1 MLHKYHICGLCVS
14 QQQMLEQGARYLWM
28 SVSHVCTM
36 TDSLG
41 SKSDHSGQ
49 SVLLAGIRARMDVV
63 CVLDLSHT
71 ERQHHRRKAWD
82 EVKASCLSVN
92 ANCYHIQF
100 EKLDF
105 GETNVLDQFYNADVA
120 IVDLSIVL
128 QQHSLFYHLGVRESF
143 DMKENILLYNDNDSE
158 VTMPLKFSCSNYIF
172 ISYRLLDAGQCVLTD
187 PSMRIG
193 SDDNIPPESRILLST
208 KLRRQLQDVE
218 IQSKAHMKEKFLADL
233 RKARDVLSGDE
244 LRKQLHNLRRRL
256 DDPNILSID
265 VVLNMLISLREIQDY
280 DAMVQLVD
288 DLKTIPNR
296 KLYTSTPAI
305 RFLYGFALNRRNM
318 EGDREKALAVITKAL
333 EKKENEVPDM
343 VCLCGRIYKD
353 KFVESQHIDM
363 ESLHNAIYWYRK
375 GFEVQ
380 PNEYAGINLAT
391 LLVIAGNDFSKSA
404 ELQHIGMVLN
414 NLIGKKGSLSSLQD
428 YWDVAT
434 FFEISVL
441 AEDYG
446 KAVQAAECM
455 FKLKPPNWY
464 LKSTIGN
471 IMLINRFRKRPEDS
485 EPGPE
490 ETIFN
495 FWIDYFVE
503 ATKTEL
509 GDVIRFPILILEPT
523 RMYQPSYYLPSYV
536 TVNLGA
542 EEKSIQV
549 GNLCID
555 QMKGN
560 CRQVHDWLFNA
571 SSIKTITLYK
581 RDERAV
587 FLYVQENSDD
597 FQMFFPSEQCRLIFF
612 RLVQELTVNQKG
624 TVMDLEAEI
633 SSGPIQMAAPETR
646 SLSRLPQPVVYL
658 VTPTPGVP
666 LLLFQLYYEY
676 ELDDSGKR
684 MVLGKGT
691 YGIVYAARDLN
702 TQVRIAVK
710 EVPEK
715 NIGEV
720 QPLHE
725 EIKLHSELRHRN
737 IVQYLGTASEDG
749 FFKIFMEQVP
759 GGSLSALLRS
769 KWGPLK
775 ENEATIAYYTKQIL
789 EGLKY
794 LHDQKIVHRDIKGDN
809 VLVNTYTG
817 VVKISDFGTS
827 KRLAGVCLST
837 ETFTGTLQYM
847 APEVIDK
854 GARGYGAPADI
865 WSLGCTIVEM
875 ATGNPPFIELGSP
888 EAAMF
893 KVGLYKMHPDI
904 PEELSEKARS
914 FILRCF
920 EPDPTRRATSSQL
933 LEDPFLTELGRKKKG
948 VRLTN
953 QQEFSRSIS
962 VPADRNIRQH
972 GEKCRLA
979 SSPDDGLELGY
990 GYGSRCNTAGSPSV
1004 SPASPS
1010 SYLSSLSYSSSVMTG
1025 SDLDDALMTRRSSSG
1040 GLLSPE
1046 VESPRTDGEQDGF
1059 YLLKKDSQRRMTLT
1073 RVLVNDQNKITQI
1086 WYHRLQHELGTDKLL
1101 LTQDHLLHI
1110 MVGLRDFIPE
1120 HKKLPIEQAFAVLRE
1135 ESNFEEALNQIN
1147 LALYI
1152 FQDAVNEV
1160 LKSHSIK
1167 PHWMFALD
1175 DLIRSAVHCAI
1186 TVLSPEQDILV
1197 GPGEGAAGVLVG
1209 GPDRPRDL
1217 AEEGSTSGVSTIN
1230 STKSAK
1236 LLHDFHHSKHCH
1248 HLQESLQV
1256 TRTEN
1261 LRLLE
1266 ELYLSEKRYGD
1277 LLKMYILERH
1287 DQSQFLADQ
1296 LGVLLPPLLPVS
1308 NSKNMMVKNTSS
1320 SGNKSSSAGSSEE
1333 TATDKLDSPLGTME
1347 SVSSADTL
1355 TADSN
1360 VSGAASSSPSLP
1372 QELPMIHVSSR
1383 NIDMELVRWLQSLS
1397 IDRDVID
1404 KFLAEDYT
1412 KDDVLTWMTRDD
1424 LRRMRMRGGVE
1435 LRIWRSV
1442 VQHRQALGLP
1452 THHEDPNATASTSR
1466 SASQDP
1472 QSRSTKL

>member
-1 MLHKYHICGLCVS
+1 
-14 QQQMLEQGARYLWM
+14 
-28 SVSHVCTM
+28 M

-41 SKSDHSGQ
+41 SKSDNSGHS
-49 SVLLAGIRARMDVV
+49 VILAGIRARMDVV
-63 CVLDLSHT
+63 CVIDLVQS
-71 ERQHHRRKAWD
+71 ERLSHRRKAYD
-82 EVKASCLSVN
+82 ELKAVCTAVQ
-92 ANCYHIQF
+92 ANCYHVQF

-120 IVDLSIVL
+120 IVDLSIL
-128 QQHSLFYHLGVRESF
+128 MQQRTLFYHLGVRESF
-143 DMKENILLYNDNDSE
+143 DMKENIILYHDYDAE
-158 VTMPLKFSCSNYIF
+158 VTMPLKLSCGNYTF
-172 ISYRLLDAGQCVLTD
+172 ISYRTLDTGQCIITD
-187 PSMRIG
+187 PSIRMG
-193 SDDNIPPESRILLST
+193 EESNNDAKILLNT
-208 KLRRQLQDVE
+208 KLRRHLQDVE
-218 IQSKAHMKEKFLADL
+218 VQTKAHMKEKFLADL
-233 RKARDVLSGDE
+233 RKTREVYSGEE
-244 LRKQLHNLRRRL
+244 LKKQLHNLRRRL
-256 DDPNILSID
+256 DDPNILSGD
-265 VVLNMLISLREIQDY
+265 VVLNMLLSLREIQDY

-305 RFLYGFALNRRNM
+305 RFLYGFALNRRNQ
-318 EGDREKALAVITKAL
+318 EGDREKALTVITKAL
-333 EKKENEVPDM
+333 EKKENQVPDM

-353 KFVESQHIDM
+353 KFVESQHLDKD
-363 ESLHNAIYWYRK
+363 SLQNAITWYRK
-375 GFEVQ
+375 GFEAQ

-446 KAVQAAECM
+446 KAIQAAECM

-464 LKSTIGN
+464 LKSTVGN
-471 IMLINRFRKRPEDS
+471 IMLINRFRRKSEDMEPQS
-485 EPGPE
+485 EE
-490 ETIFN
+490 KIFN
-495 FWIDYFVE
+495 FWMEYFVE
-503 ATKTEL
+503 ATKSEPENT
-509 GDVIRFPILILEPT
+509 IRFAILILEPS

-536 TVNLGA
+536 TVNIGA
-542 EEKSIQV
+542 EEKSIAV
-549 GNLCID
+549 SNLCLE
-555 QMKGN
+555 QLKGT
-560 CRQVHDWLFNA
+560 CRQVHDWLFAA
-571 SSIKTITLYK
+571 SSIKSVTLYK

-587 FLYVQENSDD
+587 FMYVQENSDD
-597 FQMFFPSEQCRLIFF
+597 FQMFFPSEACRVIFF
-612 RLVQELTVNQKG
+612 KIMQTLTADQKG
-624 TVMDLEAEI
+624 AMMDLESEI
-633 SSGPIQMAAPETR
+633 SSGPIQ
-646 SLSRLPQPVVYL
+646 
-658 VTPTPGVP
+658 
-666 LLLFQLYYEY
+666 YEY
-676 ELDDSGKR
+676 EVDDSGKR

-691 YGIVYAARDLN
+691 YGVVFAARDLN

-749 FFKIFMEQVP
+749 VFKIFMEQVP

-875 ATGNPPFIELGSP
+875 ATGKPPFIELGSP

-904 PEELSEKARS
+904 PDQLSEKSRK

-920 EPDPTRRATSSQL
+920 EPDATKRATAAQL
-933 LEDPFLTELGRKKKG
+933 LDDPFLTDLGRKKK
-948 VRLTN
+948 VMRLSN

-962 VPADRNIRQH
+962 VPAASTGRPCQSGGPH
-972 GEKCRLA
+972 EKARLP
-979 SSPDDGLELGY
+979 SSPDDSCEFG
-990 GYGSRCNTAGSPSV
+990 N
-1004 SPASPS
+1004 S
-1010 SYLSSLSYSSSVMTG
+1010 SYSPRCHTSTSSPGTMAPAWPTSYASFLCSSSVMTG
-1025 SDLDDALMTRRSSSG
+1025 SELDDALMTRRSSSG

-1059 YLLKKDSQRRMTLT
+1059 YLLKKDSQRRTTLT
-1073 RVLVNDQNKITQI
+1073 RVLAHDQNKITQI
-1086 WYHRLQHELGTDKLL
+1086 WHQRLQQELPGKLILTQEHLGTL
-1101 LTQDHLLHI
+1101 
-1110 MVGLRDFIPE
+1110 MVGLRDYIPE
-1120 HKKLPIEQAFAVLRE
+1120 QRKAAIEQAIATLRNE
-1135 ESNFEEALNQIN
+1135 VDLEDATNQMN
-1147 LALYI
+1147 LALYT
-1152 FQDAVNEV
+1152 FQDSVI

-1175 DLIRSAVHCAI
+1175 NLVRSAVHCAI
-1186 TVLSPEQDILV
+1186 THLSPEHDMLLGNEAVSDRLV
-1197 GPGEGAAGVLVG
+1197 LG
-1209 GPDRPRDL
+1209 GGRDL
-1217 AEEGSTSGVSTIN
+1217 VEEGSTSGVSTIN

-1236 LLHDFHHSKHCH
+1236 LLHDYHHSKYCS
-1248 HLQESLQV
+1248 LIQDSLQA
-1256 TRTEN
+1256 TRAEN

-1266 ELYLSEKRYGD
+1266 ELSLAEKRYGD
-1277 LLKMYILERH
+1277 LLRMVVVER
-1287 DQSQFLADQ
+1287 QSQTQNLASQ
-1296 LGVLLPPLLPVS
+1296 MGIQVEELGVSNDSSVTREEGSPLRS
-1308 NSKNMMVKNTSS
+1308 GS
-1320 SGNKSSSAGSSEE
+1320 SGSTV
-1333 TATDKLDSPLGTME
+1333 TAQPP
-1347 SVSSADTL
+1347 V
-1355 TADSN
+1355 
-1360 VSGAASSSPSLP
+1360 
-1372 QELPMIHVSSR
+1372 IHVSSR
-1383 NIDMELVRWLQSLS
+1383 NIDMELVMWLQQLSL
-1397 IDRDVID
+1397 DRDVID
-1404 KFLAEDYT
+1404 KFLAQDFS
-1412 KDDVLTWMTRDD
+1412 KDDVLSWMTRDD
-1424 LRRMRMRGGVE
+1424 LRRLHLRGGVE
-1435 LRIWRSV
+1435 LRIWRHI
-1442 VQHRQALGLP
+1442 VQYRHQNGLP
-1452 THHEDPNATASTSR
+1452 VNPEEPPTPLSS
-1466 SASQDP
+1466 P
-1472 QSRSTKL
+1472 QPPTTPQPPSS

>member
-1 MLHKYHICGLCVS
+1 MADS
-14 QQQMLEQGARYLWM
+14 QPQQTQQQHQHLTSSSSLYSRDEKVA
-28 SVSHVCTM
+28 TM

-41 SKSDHSGQ
+41 SKSDHSGH
-49 SVLLAGIRARMDVV
+49 SVILAGIRARMDVV
-63 CVLDLSHT
+63 CVLDLIHT
-71 ERQHHRRKAWD
+71 ERLHHRKKAWD
-82 EVKASCLSVN
+82 EVKTSCLAVN

-143 DMKENILLYNDNDSE
+143 HMKENILLYNDNDSE
-158 VTMPLKFSCSNYIF
+158 VTMPLKFSCSNYVF
-172 ISYRLLDAGQCVLTD
+172 ISYRLLDNGQCVLTD
-187 PSMRIG
+187 PSTRIG
-193 SDDNIPPESRILLST
+193 ADDTLPSDSRILLST

-218 IQSKAHMKEKFLADL
+218 IQSKQHMKEKFLSDL
-233 RKARDVLSGDE
+233 RKAREMYSGDE
-244 LRKQLHNLRRRL
+244 LKQQLHNLRRRL

-265 VVLNMLISLREIQDY
+265 VILNMLISLREIQDY
-280 DAMVQLVD
+280 DAMVHLVD

-318 EGDREKALAVITKAL
+318 KDDREKALAVITKAL
-333 EKKENEVPDM
+333 TKKENEVPDM

-353 KFVESQHIDM
+353 KFVESQHTDQ
-363 ESLHNAIYWYRK
+363 ESLHNAIFWYRK

-441 AEDYG
+441 AEDYA
-446 KAVQAAECM
+446 KAIQAAECM

-471 IMLINRFRKRPEDS
+471 IMLINRFRKRPEDC

-490 ETIFN
+490 EQIFN
-495 FWIDYFVE
+495 FWIDYFME

-509 GDVIRFPILILEPT
+509 GDVIRFPILILEPS
-523 RMYQPSYYLPSYV
+523 RVYKPSYYLPSYV

-542 EEKSIQV
+542 EEKSLQLW
-549 GNLCID
+549 NLCLE
-555 QMKGN
+555 QMKGT
-560 CRQVHDWLFNA
+560 CREVHDWLFDA
-571 SSIKTITLYK
+571 SSIKSITLYK

-597 FQMFFPSEQCRLIFF
+597 FQMFFPSEQCRLTFF
-612 RLVQELTVNQKG
+612 KLVQELTIDQKG
-624 TVMDLEAEI
+624 TVLDLEAEI
-633 SSGPIQMAAPETR
+633 SSGPIQ
-646 SLSRLPQPVVYL
+646 
-658 VTPTPGVP
+658 
-666 LLLFQLYYEY
+666 YEY
-676 ELDDSGKR
+676 EADDSGKR

-691 YGIVYAARDLN
+691 YGVVYAARDLN

-865 WSLGCTIVEM
+865 WSLGCTVVEM

-904 PEELSEKARS
+904 PEELSEKARI

-920 EPDPTRRATSSQL
+920 EADPTKRATASQL
-933 LEDPFLTELGRKKKG
+933 LEEPFLTDLGRKKKG
-948 VRLTN
+948 MRLTN

-962 VPADRNIRQH
+962 VPADRSHRQQH
-972 GEKCRLA
+972 GEKGRLA
-979 SSPDDGLELGY
+979 SSPDDSLELGY
-990 GYGSRCNTAGSPSV
+990 GYASRCNTAGSPIV
-1004 SPASPS
+1004 TPVSPS

-1025 SDLDDALMTRRSSSG
+1025 SDLDDSLMTRRSSSS

-1046 VESPRTDGEQDGF
+1046 VDSPRTDGEQDGF

-1073 RVLVNDQNKITQI
+1073 RVLMHDQQKIVEI
-1086 WYHRLQHELGTDKLL
+1086 WYQRLQQELGTDKVL
-1101 LTQDHLLHI
+1101 LTQEHLLHI
-1110 MVGLRDFIPE
+1110 MVSIREFIPD
-1120 HKKLPIEQAFAVLRE
+1120 HKKSCIEQAFSALRE
-1135 ESNFEEALNQIN
+1135 QINFDEAMNQIN
-1147 LALYI
+1147 LALYT
-1152 FQDAVNEV
+1152 FQDA
-1160 LKSHSIK
+1160 
-1167 PHWMFALD
+1167 
-1175 DLIRSAVHCAI
+1175 R
-1186 TVLSPEQDILV
+1186 
-1197 GPGEGAAGVLVG
+1197 GEGAGGDVWQRGGAGGEGAG
-1209 GPDRPRDL
+1209 GD
-1217 AEEGSTSGVSTIN
+1217 VW
-1230 STKSAK
+1230 
-1236 LLHDFHHSKHCH
+1236 
-1248 HLQESLQV
+1248 
-1256 TRTEN
+1256 
-1261 LRLLE
+1261 
-1266 ELYLSEKRYGD
+1266 
-1277 LLKMYILERH
+1277 
-1287 DQSQFLADQ
+1287 Q
-1296 LGVLLPPLLPVS
+1296 LGWAEWI
-1308 NSKNMMVKNTSS
+1308 
-1320 SGNKSSSAGSSEE
+1320 SG
-1333 TATDKLDSPLGTME
+1333 
-1347 SVSSADTL
+1347 
-1355 TADSN
+1355 
-1360 VSGAASSSPSLP
+1360 
-1372 QELPMIHVSSR
+1372 
-1383 NIDMELVRWLQSLS
+1383 
-1397 IDRDVID
+1397 
-1404 KFLAEDYT
+1404 
-1412 KDDVLTWMTRDD
+1412 
-1424 LRRMRMRGGVE
+1424 RGG
-1435 LRIWRSV
+1435 WS
-1442 VQHRQALGLP
+1442 
-1452 THHEDPNATASTSR
+1452 
-1466 SASQDP
+1466 
-1472 QSRSTKL
+1472 

>member
-1 MLHKYHICGLCVS
+1 
-14 QQQMLEQGARYLWM
+14 
-28 SVSHVCTM
+28 M

-41 SKSDHSGQ
+41 SKSDHSGH
-49 SVLLAGIRARMDVV
+49 SVIQAGLRARMDVV
-63 CVLDLSHT
+63 CVVDLICPEHL
-71 ERQHHRRKAWD
+71 HHRKRAWE
-82 EVKASCLSVN
+82 EVKNSCLSIN
-92 ANCYHIQF
+92 ANCSHIQF
-100 EKLDF
+100 QKLDF
-105 GETNVLDQFYNADVA
+105 GETNVLEQFYNADVA
-120 IVDLSIVL
+120 IVDMSVSV

-158 VTMPLKFSCSNYIF
+158 VTVPLKFSCSNYIF
-172 ISYRLLDAGQCVLTD
+172 ISYRYLDMGQCVLTD
-187 PSMRIG
+187 PSTRIG
-193 SDDNIPPESRILLST
+193 AEDTLPSESRVLLST
-208 KLRRQLQDVE
+208 KLRRHLQDVE

-233 RKARDVLSGDE
+233 RKARDVFSGEE
-244 LRKQLHNLRRRL
+244 LKKQLHNLRRRL

-280 DAMVQLVD
+280 DAMVHLVD

-296 KLYTSTPAI
+296 KLYTNTPAI

-318 EGDREKALAVITKAL
+318 PGDREKALAVITRAL

-353 KFVESQHIDM
+353 KFVESQHTDQ
-363 ESLHNAIYWYRK
+363 ESLHSAIFWYRK

-471 IMLINRFRKRPEDS
+471 IMLINRFRKRPEDCEAS
-485 EPGPE
+485 PE
-490 ETIFN
+490 EKIFN
-495 FWIDYFVE
+495 FWIEYFVE

-509 GDVIRFPILILEPT
+509 GDMIRFPILILEPS

-542 EEKSIQV
+542 EEKSLQLW
-549 GNLCID
+549 NLCID
-555 QMKGN
+555 QMKGT
-560 CRQVHDWLFNA
+560 CRQVHDWLFTA
-571 SSIKTITLYK
+571 SSIKSITLYK

-597 FQMFFPSEQCRLIFF
+597 FQMFFPSEQCRLTFF
-612 RLVQELTVNQKG
+612 RLVQELTVDQKG

-633 SSGPIQMAAPETR
+633 SSGPIQ
-646 SLSRLPQPVVYL
+646 
-658 VTPTPGVP
+658 
-666 LLLFQLYYEY
+666 YEY
-676 ELDDSGKR
+676 EVDDGGKR

-691 YGIVYAARDLN
+691 YGVVYAARDLN

-725 EIKLHSELRHRN
+725 EIRLHSELRHRN

-749 FFKIFMEQVP
+749 YFKIFMEQVP

-775 ENEATIAYYTKQIL
+775 ENEATVAYYTKQIL

-865 WSLGCTIVEM
+865 WSLGCTVVEM

-904 PEELSEKARS
+904 PEELSEKARG
-914 FILRCF
+914 FILKCF
-920 EPDPTRRATSSQL
+920 EPDPNRRATAAQL
-933 LEDPFLTELGRKKKG
+933 LEEPFLTDLGRKKKG
-948 VRLTN
+948 ARLTN

-962 VPADRNIRQH
+962 VPSERTVRPH

-979 SSPDDGLELGY
+979 SSPDDAVELGY
-990 GYGSRCNTAGSPSV
+990 SYGSRCNTAGSPSI
-1004 SPASPS
+1004 SPASPC

-1025 SDLDDALMTRRSSSG
+1025 SDLDDSLMSRRSSNG

-1046 VESPRTDGEQDGF
+1046 VDSPRTDGEQDGF

-1073 RVLVNDQNKITQI
+1073 KVLMHDQNKITQV
-1086 WYHRLQHELGTDKLL
+1086 WYQRLQQELGTDKDKLL
-1101 LTQDHLLHI
+1101 LTQEHLQKI
-1110 MVGLRDFIPE
+1110 MVGLREFIPD
-1120 HKKLPIEQAFAVLRE
+1120 HKKFPIEQAFSVLRE
-1135 ESNFEEALNQIN
+1135 EINYEEAVNQIN

-1175 DLIRSAVHCAI
+1175 DLLRSAVHCAI
-1186 TVLSPEQDILV
+1186 TVLSPEHEELL
-1197 GPGEGAAGVLVG
+1197 GPVDAVAGVL
-1209 GPDRPRDL
+1209 DRPHD
-1217 AEEGSTSGVSTIN
+1217 AVEEGSTSGVSTIN

-1236 LLHDFHHSKHCH
+1236 LLHDLHHSKHCH
-1248 HLQESLQV
+1248 LLQDNLQS
-1256 TRTEN
+1256 TRVEN

-1266 ELYLSEKRYGD
+1266 ELYLSEKRYGEM
-1277 LLKMYILERH
+1277 LKMFLSERRE
-1287 DQSQFLADQ
+1287 QSQHLADQ
-1296 LGVLLPPLLPVS
+1296 LGVPLPPLVLGATNTPAGKRLCQEEGGAATHS
-1308 NSKNMMVKNTSS
+1308 PASTLDSTSS
-1320 SGNKSSSAGSSEE
+1320 ANTMTAE
-1333 TATDKLDSPLGTME
+1333 TAGA
-1347 SVSSADTL
+1347 SAP
-1355 TADSN
+1355 
-1360 VSGAASSSPSLP
+1360 SPSLSQDCP
-1372 QELPMIHVSSR
+1372 VVHVSSR
-1383 NIDMELVRWLQSLS
+1383 NIDMELVFWLQSLN

-1424 LRRMRMRGGVE
+1424 LRRMRMRGGIE
-1435 LRIWRSV
+1435 LRIWRSIM
-1442 VQHRQALGLP
+1442 QYRQDLGLP
-1452 THHEDPNATASTSR
+1452 LNPEECSSSNSGGGGSRGVGGQGVGPSSSAPAKDP
-1466 SASQDP
+1466 P
-1472 QSRSTKL
+1472 LPPRSTKL

>member
-1 MLHKYHICGLCVS
+1 MIAWR
-14 QQQMLEQGARYLWM
+14 QIQT
-28 SVSHVCTM
+28 CTM

-41 SKSDHSGQ
+41 SKSDHSGH
-49 SVLLAGIRARMDVV
+49 SVIQAGLRARMDVV
-63 CVLDLSHT
+63 CVVDLIFPEHL
-71 ERQHHRRKAWD
+71 HHRKRAWD
-82 EVKASCLSVN
+82 EVRNSCAAIN
-92 ANCYHIQF
+92 ANCHHIQF

-120 IVDLSIVL
+120 IVDMSVSL

-158 VTMPLKFSCSNYIF
+158 VTVPLKFSCSNYVF
-172 ISYRLLDAGQCVLTD
+172 ISYRLLDTGLCVLTD
-187 PSMRIG
+187 PSTRIG
-193 SDDNIPPESRILLST
+193 AEDTMPSESRVLLST
-208 KLRRQLQDVE
+208 KLRRHLQDVE

-233 RKARDVLSGDE
+233 RKARDVFSGEE
-244 LRKQLHNLRRRL
+244 LKKQLHNLRRRL

-318 EGDREKALAVITKAL
+318 EGDREKALAVITRAL

-353 KFVESQHIDM
+353 KFVESQHTDQ
-363 ESLHNAIYWYRK
+363 ESLRNAIFWYRK

-391 LLVIAGNDFSKSA
+391 LLVIDGNDFSKSA

-455 FKLKPPNWY
+455 FRLKPPNWY

-471 IMLINRFRKRPEDS
+471 IMLINRFRKRPEDCEAS
-485 EPGPE
+485 PE
-490 ETIFN
+490 EKIFN
-495 FWIDYFVE
+495 FWIEYFVE

-509 GDVIRFPILILEPT
+509 GDMIRFPLLILEPS

-542 EEKSIQV
+542 EEKSLQLY
-549 GNLCID
+549 NLCIE
-555 QMKGN
+555 QMKGT
-560 CRQVHDWLFNA
+560 CRQVHYWLFTA
-571 SSIKTITLYK
+571 SSIKSITLYK

-597 FQMFFPSEQCRLIFF
+597 FQMFFPSEQCRLTFF
-612 RLVQELTVNQKG
+612 RLVQELTADQKG

-633 SSGPIQMAAPETR
+633 SGPIQ
-646 SLSRLPQPVVYL
+646 
-658 VTPTPGVP
+658 
-666 LLLFQLYYEY
+666 YEY
-676 ELDDSGKR
+676 EMDDTGKR
-684 MVLGKGT
+684 IVLGKGT
-691 YGIVYAARDLN
+691 YGVVYAARDLS

-725 EIKLHSELRHRN
+725 EIRLHSELQHRN
-737 IVQYLGTASEDG
+737 IVKYLGTASEDG
-749 FFKIFMEQVP
+749 YFKIFMEQVP

-775 ENEATIAYYTKQIL
+775 ESEATVAYYTKQIL

-865 WSLGCTIVEM
+865 WSLGCTVVEM

-920 EPDPTRRATSSQL
+920 EPDPNKRATAAQL
-933 LEDPFLTELGRKKKG
+933 LEDTFLTDLGRKKKG
-948 VRLTN
+948 ARLTN

-962 VPADRNIRQH
+962 VPAERTVRPH
-972 GEKCRLA
+972 GEKCRIA
-979 SSPDDGLELGY
+979 SSPDDAVELGY
-990 GYGSRCNTAGSPSV
+990 GYGSRCNTAGSPSI
-1004 SPASPS
+1004 SPASPC
-1010 SYLSSLSYSSSVMTG
+1010 SYLSSLSYTSSVMTG
-1025 SDLDDALMTRRSSSG
+1025 SDLDDSLMTRRSSNG

-1046 VESPRTDGEQDGF
+1046 VDSPRTDGEQDGF

-1073 RVLVNDQNKITQI
+1073 KVLMHDQNKITQV
-1086 WYHRLQHELGTDKLL
+1086 WYHRLLQELGTDKLL
-1101 LTQDHLLHI
+1101 LTQEHLQKI
-1110 MVGLRDFIPE
+1110 MVGLREFIPE
-1120 HKKLPIEQAFAVLRE
+1120 HKKLPIEQAFASLRE
-1135 ESNFEEALNQIN
+1135 EISYEEAVNQIN
-1147 LALYI
+1147 LALGI

-1160 LKSHSIK
+1160 LKSNSIK

-1175 DLIRSAVHCAI
+1175 DLLRSAVHCAI
-1186 TVLSPEQDILV
+1186 TVLSPEHEELLGPAEAV
-1197 GPGEGAAGVLVG
+1197 GGVLE
-1209 GPDRPRDL
+1209 RPRD
-1217 AEEGSTSGVSTIN
+1217 AVEEGSTSGVSTIN

-1236 LLHDFHHSKHCH
+1236 LLRDLHHSKHCH
-1248 HLQESLQV
+1248 HLQDNLQASRV
-1256 TRTEN
+1256 EN

-1277 LLKMYILERH
+1277 LLKMFLSERQE
-1287 DQSQFLADQ
+1287 QSQHLADQ
-1296 LGVLLPPLLPVS
+1296 MGVPLPPLGLGA
-1308 NSKNMMVKNTSS
+1308 TSTPAGKRLCQEEGS
-1320 SGNKSSSAGSSEE
+1320 ASHSSASTVDSTCSATTM
-1333 TATDKLDSPLGTME
+1333 TAE
-1347 SVSSADTL
+1347 SA
-1355 TADSN
+1355 
-1360 VSGAASSSPSLP
+1360 AASPAMPPLP
-1372 QELPMIHVSSR
+1372 PDTPMVHVSSR
-1383 NIDMELVRWLQSLS
+1383 NIDMELVLWLQKLG

-1412 KDDVLTWMTRDD
+1412 KDDVLCWMSRED
-1424 LRRMRMRGGVE
+1424 LQRMRMRGGVE
-1435 LRIWRSV
+1435 LRIWRSI
-1442 VQHRQALGLP
+1442 VQHRRELGLP
-1452 THHEDPNATASTSR
+1452 INPEECGGNSGSGGGSGSNNRGAASPSSSSSSTR
-1466 SASQDP
+1466 KKEP
-1472 QSRSTKL
+1472 PPRSTKL

>member
-1 MLHKYHICGLCVS
+1 
-14 QQQMLEQGARYLWM
+14 
-28 SVSHVCTM
+28 M

-49 SVLLAGIRARMDVV
+49 SVILAGVRARMDVV

-71 ERQHHRRKAWD
+71 ERQYQRRKAWD
-82 EVKASCLSVN
+82 EVRASCLAVN
-92 ANCYHIQF
+92 ANCFHIQF

-120 IVDLSIVL
+120 VVDLSIVL
-128 QQHSLFYHLGVRESF
+128 QQRTLFYHLGVRESF
-143 DMKENILLYNDNDSE
+143 DMKENILLYNDYDSE
-158 VTMPLKFSCSNYIF
+158 VTMPLKLSCGNYVF
-172 ISYRLLDAGQCVLTD
+172 ISYRTLDSGQCVMTE

-193 SDDNIPPESRILLST
+193 TEDSTSTDSKILLSA

-233 RKARDVLSGDE
+233 RKARDVYSGDE
-244 LRKQLHNLRRRL
+244 LKKQLQNLRRRL
-256 DDPNILSID
+256 DDPNILSGD

-296 KLYTSTPAI
+296 KIYTSTPAI

-318 EGDREKALAVITKAL
+318 EGDREKALSVITKAL
-333 EKKENEVPDM
+333 EKKENQVPDM

-353 KFVESQHIDM
+353 KFVESQHRDQ
-363 ESLHNAIYWYRK
+363 ESLHNAIFWYRK
-375 GFEVQ
+375 GFDVQ

-391 LLVIAGNDFSKSA
+391 LLVIAGNDFSKSS

-471 IMLINRFRKRPEDS
+471 IMLINRFRKRPEDT
-485 EPGPE
+485 EPSPE
-490 ETIFN
+490 EVIFN

-503 ATKTEL
+503 ATNTEIQ
-509 GDVIRFPILILEPT
+509 DSIRFPILILEPS

-542 EEKSIQV
+542 EEKNIQLR
-549 GNLCID
+549 NLCAD
-555 QMKGN
+555 QLKGT
-560 CRQVHDWLFNA
+560 CRQVHEWLFNA

-597 FQMFFPSEQCRLIFF
+597 FQMFFPSEQCRLIFY
-612 RLVQELTVNQKG
+612 RLVQELIANQKG

-633 SSGPIQMAAPETR
+633 SAGPIQ
-646 SLSRLPQPVVYL
+646 
-658 VTPTPGVP
+658 
-666 LLLFQLYYEY
+666 YEY
-676 ELDDSGKR
+676 EMDDNGKR
-684 MVLGKGT
+684 MILGKGT
-691 YGIVYAARDLN
+691 YGVVYAARDLN

-749 FFKIFMEQVP
+749 YFKIFMEQVP

-865 WSLGCTIVEM
+865 WSLGCTVVEM

-904 PEELSEKARS
+904 PEELTEKARI

-920 EPDPTRRATSSQL
+920 EADPTKRATAAQL
-933 LEDPFLTELGRKKKG
+933 IEDPFLTELGRKKKG

-962 VPADRNIRQH
+962 VPADRSIRH
-972 GEKCRLA
+972 GEKPRLA
-979 SSPDDGLELGY
+979 SSPDDGLEFGY
-990 GYGSRCNTAGSPSV
+990 GYGSRCNTAGSPSI

-1010 SYLSSLSYSSSVMTG
+1010 SYLSSLSYTSSVISG

-1040 GLLSPE
+1040 GLLSPD

-1073 RVLVNDQNKITQI
+1073 KVLVHDQQKLTQV
-1086 WYHRLQHELGTDKLL
+1086 WHQRLQQELGADTVL
-1101 LTQDHLLHI
+1101 LTQEHLLI
-1110 MVGLRDFIPE
+1110 ILVGLREFIPE
-1120 HKKLPIEQAFAVLRE
+1120 HKKQPIEQAFATLKAQIDCD
-1135 ESNFEEALNQIN
+1135 EAANQIN
-1147 LALYI
+1147 LALYT

-1175 DLIRSAVHCAI
+1175 NLVRSAVHCAI
-1186 TVLSPEQDILV
+1186 TVLSPEHEILL
-1197 GPGEGAAGVLVG
+1197 GSAEGGGVLVG
-1209 GPDRPRDL
+1209 GPGRPRD
-1217 AEEGSTSGVSTIN
+1217 AIEEGSTSGVSTIN
-1230 STKSAK
+1230 STKSANV
-1236 LLHDFHHSKHCH
+1236 LHDFHHSKHCH
-1248 HLQESLQV
+1248 QLQESLQA
-1256 TRTEN
+1256 TRAEN

-1266 ELYLSEKRYGD
+1266 ELSLAEKRYGD
-1277 LLKMYILERH
+1277 LLKMFLRERR
-1287 DQSQFLADQ
+1287 DQSRNLADQ
-1296 LGVLLPPLLPVS
+1296 LGIEVPPAI
-1308 NSKNMMVKNTSS
+1308 SS
-1320 SGNKSSSAGSSEE
+1320 SDGKGTGNEKDEWAKSKRLCKSSSTDATSVLGDTLNESPVSTMGSQ
-1333 TATDKLDSPLGTME
+1333 
-1347 SVSSADTL
+1347 SSAETVTAESNPAEAVSQLPTL
-1355 TADSN
+1355 SHE
-1360 VSGAASSSPSLP
+1360 P
-1372 QELPMIHVSSR
+1372 PMIHVSSR
-1383 NIDMELVRWLQSLS
+1383 NIDMELVHWLQSLS

-1404 KFLAEDYT
+1404 KFLAQDYT
-1412 KDDVLTWMTRDD
+1412 KDDVLTWMSRDD
-1424 LRRMRMRGGVE
+1424 LRRLRMRGGVE
-1435 LRIWRSV
+1435 LRIWRNMVQYRHSV
-1442 VQHRQALGLP
+1442 GLP
-1452 THHEDPNATASTSR
+1452 VNPEESPTTNHNSPKPNCR
-1466 SASQDP
+1466 LRLLNP
-1472 QSRSTKL
+1472 EKFCCIL

>member
-1 MLHKYHICGLCVS
+1 
-14 QQQMLEQGARYLWM
+14 
-28 SVSHVCTM
+28 M

-49 SVLLAGIRARMDVV
+49 SVILAGIRAHMDVV

-82 EVKASCLSVN
+82 EVKASCLAVN
-92 ANCYHIQF
+92 ANCYHI
-100 EKLDF
+100 
-105 GETNVLDQFYNADVA
+105 QFYNADVA

-172 ISYRLLDAGQCVLTD
+172 ISYRLLDSGQCVLTD
-187 PSMRIG
+187 PSARIG
-193 SDDNIPPESRILLST
+193 ADDSIPSESRILLST

-233 RKARDVLSGDE
+233 RKARDVYSGDE
-244 LRKQLHNLRRRL
+244 LKKQLHNLRRRL

-265 VVLNMLISLREIQDY
+265 VVLSMLISLREIQDY
-280 DAMVQLVD
+280 DAMVHLVD

-318 EGDREKALAVITKAL
+318 EGDREKALTVITKAL

-353 KFVESQHIDM
+353 KFVESQHTDM
-363 ESLHNAIYWYRK
+363 ESLHSAIYWYRK

-391 LLVIAGNDFSKSA
+391 LLVIAGNDFSKSG

-490 ETIFN
+490 ERIFN

-503 ATKTEL
+503 ATNTEL
-509 GDVIRFPILILEPT
+509 GDAIRFPILILEPT

-542 EEKSIQV
+542 EEKSIQLW
-549 GNLCID
+549 NLCID

-633 SSGPIQMAAPETR
+633 SSGPIQ
-646 SLSRLPQPVVYL
+646 
-658 VTPTPGVP
+658 
-666 LLLFQLYYEY
+666 YEY
-676 ELDDSGKR
+676 ELDDNGKR

-691 YGIVYAARDLN
+691 YGVVYAARDLN
-702 TQVRIAVK
+702 TQIRIAVK

-875 ATGNPPFIELGSP
+875 ATGKPPFIELGSP

-904 PEELSEKARS
+904 PEELSERARS

-920 EPDPTRRATSSQL
+920 EPDPTKRAMAAQL

-962 VPADRNIRQH
+962 VPADRNVRLH
-972 GEKCRLA
+972 GEKGRLA
-979 SSPDDGLELGY
+979 SSPDDSLELGY

-1025 SDLDDALMTRRSSSG
+1025 TDLDDGLMTRRSSSG

-1046 VESPRTDGEQDGF
+1046 VESPRTDGVMFTANTYREQDGF

-1073 RVLVNDQNKITQI
+1073 RVLVHDQHKITQI
-1086 WYHRLQHELGTDKLL
+1086 WYDRLQHELGTDKLL
-1101 LTQDHLLHI
+1101 ITQEHLLHI

-1120 HKKLPIEQAFAVLRE
+1120 HKKISIEQAFVTLKQE
-1135 ESNFEEALNQIN
+1135 INFEEALNQIN

-1186 TVLSPEQDILV
+1186 TVLSPEQDILL
-1197 GPGEGAAGVLVG
+1197 GHGEGSAGVPAAG
-1209 GPDRPRDL
+1209 PDQPRDL
-1217 AEEGSTSGVSTIN
+1217 VEEGSTSGVSTIN

-1248 HLQESLQV
+1248 HLQESLQA

-1277 LLKMYILERH
+1277 LLKMYISERR
-1287 DQSQFLADQ
+1287 DQTQYLADQ
-1296 LGVLLPPLLPVS
+1296 LGVSLPPLLLVS
-1308 NSKNMMVKNTSS
+1308 NNKNLMVKSKDS
-1320 SGNKSSSAGSSEE
+1320 QIKKSSCHQSSEE
-1333 TATDKLDSPLGTME
+1333 TATGETDSSVGTME
-1347 SVSSADTL
+1347 SVSSADTVI
-1355 TADSN
+1355 AESN
-1360 VSGAASSSPSLP
+1360 YPEDGASSASSSL
-1372 QELPMIHVSSR
+1372 QEPPMIHVSSR
-1383 NIDMELVRWLQSLS
+1383 NIDMELVKWLQSLS

-1404 KFLAEDYT
+1404 K
-1412 KDDVLTWMTRDD
+1412 DVLTWMRRDD
-1424 LRRMRMRGGVE
+1424 LQKLRMRGGVE
-1435 LRIWRSV
+1435 LRIWRSM
-1442 VQHRQALGLP
+1442 VQHRLALGLP
-1452 THHEDPNATASTSR
+1452 INPEEPTAAASTSR
-1466 SASQDP
+1466 SKAQEP